1 MHLSDIKADYNF
13 KKGPLVRQNIGLLV
27 LPSRTEIQ
35 TVDFCCCPHRGYLG
49 CDLQHVLLQDSRTQN
64 TPLIL
69 ATLNFKQPKAIW
81 GKEIRM
87 LQEFTSTG
95 SVVHRDILSLIRK
108 LESVIEE
115 AKSKNGKS
123 EKKRPGTALNTDA
136 NRKKII

>member
-1 MHLSDIKADYNF
+1 MLLSDIKADYNF
-13 KKGPLVRQNIGLLV
+13 KKGPLVRQKIGRLV
-27 LPSRTEIQ
+27 LPSRAEIQ

-49 CDLQHVLLQDSRTQN
+49 CDLQHVLLLVLQDSRTRN

-69 ATLNFKQPKAIW
+69 ATRNFKQPKAIW
-81 GKEIRM
+81 GKIRM

-115 AKSKNGKS
+115 VKSKNG
-123 EKKRPGTALNTDA
+123 
-136 NRKKII
+136 